1 MEDIEDVLCSFFV
14 FDSNIA
20 QEEGAVVDI
29 LFYYPE
35 KNDRESLLKR
45 QVEAGLSS
53 TFLFFCKQFRPSENC
68 DYVFTGKREISLLE
82 IGEGIYFSLSIRS
95 NTQTKRLLLQS
106 ILNTCKSILF
116 LSIGPMKRI
125 NGGPLPKSWVNELIS
140 ICLT

>member
-1 MEDIEDVLCSFFV
+1 MDDIEDVLCSFFV

-95 NTQTKRLLLQS
+95 ITQTKRLLLQS
-106 ILNTCKSILF
+106 ILNTCKSIL
-116 LSIGPMKRI
+116 K
-125 NGGPLPKSWVNELIS
+125 
-140 ICLT
+140 